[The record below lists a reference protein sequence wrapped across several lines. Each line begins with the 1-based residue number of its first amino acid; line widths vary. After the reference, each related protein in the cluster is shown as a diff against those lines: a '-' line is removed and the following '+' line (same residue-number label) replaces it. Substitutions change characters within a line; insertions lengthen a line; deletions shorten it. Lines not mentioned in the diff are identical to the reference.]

1 MKIWKK
7 IALVLSFCFAFSC
20 VATACNDGNDSS
32 SSSSSN
38 SVAETPSPD
47 PEEEE
52 KPEDSMSEEEFMDMA
67 LDIFGTML
75 GQARSVKID
84 IDLSATVQT
93 TTTQGASSSGIWTKY
108 TLTGEAFVTETEMG
122 VDGKFNFQVPVTSEV
137 GAVEERE
144 FYLLDGYVYEYHGAE
159 NLYERYQ
166 DTLYEIIDEWVQTTS
181 EGQFTLATLL
191 AGLGGSSGDNLPS
204 LSPDLSANQL
214 QSIFG
219 KDATIEVK
227 MEDSSAKVAID
238 SSASVGA
245 IFDFIH
251 SIDETTTYGEV
262 IDYPLSLLFPDSGL
276 TSEDIVDELYT
287 HDDDTVT
294 EFIAWLNTKSVAY
307 TGAGLQDLY
316 DLILKNDLT
325 YGLLVNALGEER
337 ANELQAFEI
346 SAFEAQYGAF
356 TLDEMVQNNNAEIL
370 SVLAGFGVTSEDFSQ
385 LAGLLDWNT
394 LMFVIGESLEM
405 PLLENIKEGSSLDKA
420 LRYAQNMDVTKA
432 ETNVTIALPDLI
444 LDTITVDGSLGFGYF
459 KDNTEYTV
467 EANAVIV
474 LSEILSIKK
483 EISLPEGAVVVVE
496 CDGCQEKKADTSSR
510 EDEEGYYCDDCYAQ
524 LQEPTEPTEPTEPS
538 EPSEPTEP
546 TEPNVPGEWV

>member
-7 IALVLSFCFAFSC
+7 ISLVLSLCFAFSC
-20 VATACNDGNDSS
+20 FATACNGGNDSS

-38 SVAETPSPD
+38 SVTEIPD
-47 PEEEE
+47 PAPEEEE

-67 LDIFGTML
+67 LDIFGTMI
-75 GQARSVKID
+75 GQARSAKID
-84 IDLSATVQT
+84 IDLSVTVQT

-108 TLTGEAFVTETEMG
+108 TLTGEAFVTQTEMG
-122 VDGKFNFQVPVTSEV
+122 VDGKFNFQVPATSEV
-137 GAVEERE
+137 GAVDERE
-144 FYLLDGYVYEYHGAE
+144 FYLLDGYVYEYHSEE
-159 NLYERYQ
+159 NVYERYQ

-214 QSIFG
+214 QNILG
-219 KDATIEVK
+219 KDASVEVK

-245 IFDFIH
+245 VFDFIH
-251 SIDETTTYGEV
+251 SIDETTTYGEL
-262 IDYPLSLLFPDSGL
+262 IDYPLSLLFPNLEL

-287 HDDDTVT
+287 HDDDTVA

-307 TGAGLQDLY
+307 MGAELQELY
-316 DLILKNDLT
+316 DLIFKNDLT
-325 YGLLVNALGEER
+325 YGLLVNALGEEG
-337 ANELQAFEI
+337 ANELKAFEI
-346 SAFEAQYGAF
+346 SAFESQYGAF
-356 TLDEMVQNNNAEIL
+356 TLDEMVQNNSAEIL

-394 LMFVIGESLEM
+394 LMFVIGETLEM
-405 PLLENIKEGSSLDKA
+405 PLLENIEEGSSLDKA
-420 LRYAQNMDVTKA
+420 LKYAQNMDVTKA
-432 ETNVTIALPDLI
+432 EMNVTIALPQFI

-459 KDNTEYTV
+459 KENTEYTI
-467 EANAVIV
+467 EANAVVVI
-474 LSEILSIKK
+474 SEILSIKK
-483 EISLPEGAVVVVE
+483 EISLPEGAVIVVE

-524 LQEPTEPTEPTEPS
+524 LQEPTQPTEPTDPPES
-538 EPSEPTEP
+538 TEP
-546 TEPNVPGEWV
+546 PQPNVPGEWV